1 MHKSVDRNA
10 ICDADANFPMQK
22 ARPSDGSGPRVAARI
37 HPAGM
42 QLRKFFVPAT
52 DVGVGRAFRHFAAML
67 LTLTV
72 IGHLIKRHGHSFYKR
87 QLNKLSPAPCSRTV
101 TPVMEP

>member
-1 MHKSVDRNA
+1 
-10 ICDADANFPMQK
+10 
-22 ARPSDGSGPRVAARI
+22 
-37 HPAGM
+37 M

-87 QLNKLSPAPCSRTV
+87 QLYKLSAAPRSRIV
-101 TPVMEP
+101 APMMEP

>member
-1 MHKSVDRNA
+1 
-10 ICDADANFPMQK
+10 
-22 ARPSDGSGPRVAARI
+22 
-37 HPAGM
+37 M

-52 DVGVGRAFRHFAAML
+52 DVGVGRTFRHFAAML

>member
-1 MHKSVDRNA
+1 
-10 ICDADANFPMQK
+10 
-22 ARPSDGSGPRVAARI
+22 
-37 HPAGM
+37 M

-52 DVGVGRAFRHFAAML
+52 DVGVGRTFRHFAAML

-87 QLNKLSPAPCSRTV
+87 QRYNAVSGALLENSDAADGAVAQFRLRSEQCREGSSVFANARTRLQI
-101 TPVMEP
+101 

>member
-1 MHKSVDRNA
+1 
-10 ICDADANFPMQK
+10 
-22 ARPSDGSGPRVAARI
+22 
-37 HPAGM
+37 M

-52 DVGVGRAFRHFAAML
+52 DVGVGRTFRHFAAML

-72 IGHLIKRHGHSFYKR
+72 IGHLIKRHG
-87 QLNKLSPAPCSRTV
+87 QLYKLSPAPCSRTV

>member
-1 MHKSVDRNA
+1 
-10 ICDADANFPMQK
+10 
-22 ARPSDGSGPRVAARI
+22 
-37 HPAGM
+37 M

-72 IGHLIKRHGHSFYKR
+72 IGHLIKRHGHSFVKR
-87 QLNKLSPAPCSRTV
+87 QLYKLSPAPCLRTV
-101 TPVMEP
+101 APLMGP